1 MWLEMS
7 IEFVNKLVGL
17 GMALRTWKCM
27 VRVAEG
33 HSHDNWLCLHAVS
46 IFSLLAVLISSS

>member
-1 MWLEMS
+1 MWSEMS
-7 IEFVNKLVGL
+7 IEFVNELVGL